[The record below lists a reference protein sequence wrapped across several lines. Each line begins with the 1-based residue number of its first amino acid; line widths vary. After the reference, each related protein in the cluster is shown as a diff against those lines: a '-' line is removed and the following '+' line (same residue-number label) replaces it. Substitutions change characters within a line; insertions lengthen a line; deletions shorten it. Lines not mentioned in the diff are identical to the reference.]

1 MKLFE
6 KIESQSMDITRIKD
20 KKNLIVFS
28 NKLINRIKLT
38 KKVRVVLDPFLE
50 NSENRINVNFI
61 SSIIFVTENRSKQT
75 VSPLSTKGSTYSR

>member
-6 KIESQSMDITRIKD
+6 KIESQNMDITRIKD